1 MSNAAV
7 GPIYEAII
15 QEVVNAVRVD
25 FEENGVD
32 EGVLEDLKKVSIASL
47 SISPFPVANS
57 LLRGFLFSL
66 MSLPFISF

>member
-32 EGVLEDLKKVSIASL
+32 EGVLEDLKKVSTASL
-47 SISPFPVANS
+47 SISPFPVANFAVAQVS
-57 LLRGFLFSL
+57 LFLDVSL
-66 MSLPFISF
+66 